1 MSEVILDTITG
12 KSTATTI
19 TIGSTPVVSASAN
32 SMTIRGEGTA
42 QTSIQQGL
50 CKAWTSV
57 NSNGTFSTHDSFNQ
71 SSATD
76 NGSGDHTTTYTNS
89 FSSAKGS
96 PCLGHTSNVINNTTT
111 VSGADRAGTHIS
123 QHQGLTQA
131 TGSYTF
137 QVYYGSEYTSGGNFT
152 DLDAVWVARL
162 GDLA

>member
-1 MSEVILDTITG
+1 MANGTIAFDTLQTSGQITG
-12 KSTATTI
+12 TAKSVDTDYVVN
-19 TIGSTPVVSASAN
+19 GSDKS
-32 SMTIRGEGTA
+32 
-42 QTSIQQGL
+42 
-50 CKAWTSV
+50 WTSLQ
-57 NSNGTFSTHDSFNQ
+57 SQGTFSTHDSFNQ

-76 NGSGDHTTTYTNS
+76 NSSGDHTTTYTNS

-96 PCLGHTSNVINNTTT
+96 PCFGHTSNVQNTTT
-111 VSGADRAGTHIS
+111 NVSDQGRGGTLMS

-137 QVYYGSEYTSGGNFT
+137 QVYYGSSGSSDGNFT

>member
-1 MSEVILDTITG
+1 MTSQLNVDTIVDKAGSGGTNV
-12 KSTATTI
+12 KVANTSTY
-19 TIGSTPVVSASAN
+19 VSDGGAVTQN
-32 SMTIRGEGTA
+32 TV
-42 QTSIQQGL
+42 QGL
-50 CKAWTSV
+50 AKSWTSFQ
-57 NSNGTFSTHDSFNQ
+57 SQGTFSTHDSFNQ

-76 NGSGDHTTTYTNS
+76 NSSGDHTTTYTNS

-96 PCLGHTSNVINNTTT
+96 PCFGHTSNVQNTTT
-111 VSGADRAGTHIS
+111 NVSDQGRGGTLMS

-137 QVYYGSEYTSGGNFT
+137 QVYYGSSGSSDGNFT